1 MVSSWPLAPSRSP
14 SNPPSGI
21 MHGSSHILLWAWLA
35 CATGNHLENLK
46 PSSRLP
52 TNQFSFLVLH
62 RAIPASPRAHHPPY
76 SPLQSLQ
83 QPSTVQGASEAVN
96 GSRALPSFFLLVEF
110 ASNVRCSFRLLPT
123 WCFAQ
128 RPNNDD
134 GIAEY
139 RLFHSAD
146 GLHKSEILHL
156 NCAHQLRTCPDVT
169 CLRTGCD

>member
-1 MVSSWPLAPSRSP
+1 MNGPILASRPRVVPRQTPRLVSCMVRRTFCF
-14 SNPPSGI
+14 G
-21 MHGSSHILLWAWLA
+21 HGSLALLGTTWKISSPPADFPPTSSPFWCFIARSQPLHVRI
-35 CATGNHLENLK
+35 THLIPLLS
-46 PSSRLP
+46 PCSS
-52 TNQFSFLVLH
+52 
-62 RAIPASPRAHHPPY
+62 
-76 SPLQSLQ
+76 
-83 QPSTVQGASEAVN
+83 VQGASEAVN
-96 GSRALPSFFLLVEF
+96 GSRALPSFSLLVEF
-110 ASNVRCSFRLLPT
+110 ASNVRCSFRLLLT

-139 RLFHSAD
+139 ILLHSAD